1 MAIAVTL
8 ASLFGC
14 KSKPEYTVEDIE
26 LLSISCG
33 QMDLTKSYS
42 FGISLKDGSWI
53 LYADCFAEDGET
65 KIKLETP
72 IKNEE
77 AQKLLDE
84 AEKSG
89 FIASLQEYKKPIFK
103 PRVDD
108 EENYSSSVTLFD
120 GNTISAPILA
130 SREIESGFYALAEKY
145 GEVNN

>member
-1 MAIAVTL
+1 MVIAVTL

-33 QMDLTKSYS
+33 QMDLSKCYS
-42 FGISLKDGSWI
+42 FCISLKDGSWI
-53 LYADCFAEDGET
+53 LYADCFAVDGET
-65 KIKLETP
+65 QIKLETP

-108 EENYSSSVTLFD
+108 EESYSSSVTLFD
-120 GNTISAPILA
+120 GNTISAPILV
-130 SREIESGFYALAEKY
+130 SREIASGFYALAEKY